1 MSGEITLPFW
11 IFAILL
17 LTFGLVFF
25 QYVIYPLVASFISAR
40 ARMVTE
46 ELNPML
52 QLEMSQ
58 FTLTRRHVLA
68 DRLASDPE
76 VEARLE
82 EFARHKGLTKEQ
94 IRREAWRYAWDIVPS
109 FNPYFYFR
117 LGYRMARAGIRALYK
132 MRVAFEDEA
141 SMADVKSDNAVVFI
155 INHRSNIDYPM
166 ANYLTSKRTMLSFGV
181 GEWSRVWPLQ
191 PLFRMAG
198 GYFVRRGEEDPLYR
212 LLLKRYVQMATEARV
227 PHAIFI
233 EGQLCNDGSVNPARV
248 GILSYITEHFD
259 PEKTPDLQFIP
270 IGLNYDQVVEDVNT
284 VRFSSAEFQAKGR
297 IYVLRKG
304 VAFMMRVMVELIL
317 RRQRFGLHCSNFG
330 RPISFTEWLD
340 ARGVSWPDLDREA
353 RFAHIQ
359 ALGDELTGRIRAL
372 VPATPMSVLC
382 RSWFEHPEASLS
394 RSEAEAQFRDTAARL
409 RDAGCYVALFNDSLS
424 ESFQKALAHALDR
437 AMLVQGRDGLLFA
450 PARKRALVNYYG
462 NSVSQFLEDIPET

>member
-11 IFAILL
+11 IFLILL
-17 LTFGLVFF
+17 LTFFLVFF

-46 ELNPML
+46 ELNPLL

-76 VEARLE
+76 VEAKLD

-94 IRREAWRYAWDIVPS
+94 IRREAWRYAWDIVPA
-109 FNPYFYFR
+109 FNPWFYFR
-117 LGYRMARAGIRALYK
+117 VGYRMARAGVRALYK

-141 SMADVKSDNAVVFI
+141 SMMEVKPENAVVFV

-212 LLLKRYVQMATEARV
+212 LLLKRYVQMATDARV
-227 PHAIFI
+227 PHAIFL
-233 EGQLCNDGSVNPARV
+233 EGQLSNDGSVSPAKV

-259 PEKTPDLQFIP
+259 PETRPDIQFVP
-270 IGLNYDQVVEDVNT
+270 IGLNYDQVIEDVNT
-284 VRFSSAEFQAKGR
+284 VRFTSRDFQAKGR
-297 IYVLRKG
+297 VYVLRKG
-304 VAFMMRVMVELIL
+304 LGFVIRVLVELVL
-317 RRQRFGLHCSNFG
+317 RRQRFGLHCSKFG
-330 RPISFTEWLD
+330 RPLSFAEWLED
-340 ARGVSWPDLDREA
+340 RGVDWPALDRAA
-353 RFAHIQ
+353 RFGHIQ
-359 ALGDELTGRIRAL
+359 ALGDELTGRIRAM
-372 VPATPMSVLC
+372 VPATPMAVLC
-382 RSWFEHPEASLS
+382 RIWFKAPEAGLS
-394 RSEAEAQFRDTAARL
+394 RAEAEAAFRDEAEKL
-409 RDAGCYVALFNDSLS
+409 GMAGCTVALFSESLS

-437 AMLVQGRDGLLFA
+437 GMLVQGRDGRLTA
-450 PARKRALVNYYG
+450 PARNRALVNYYG
-462 NSVSQFLEDIPET
+462 NSVSQFRE